1 MNATALPDLS
11 GAVVLVTGGNSGL
24 GLETVRA
31 LAAAGAHVVLTAR
44 SQTKADTAVQG
55 VEATVPAASVET
67 LLLDLADLTSVH
79 EAADRFAMHHDR
91 LDVLVA
97 NAGVMM
103 TPQLTTTD
111 GFELQLGTNHLGHFA
126 LIGQLLPLV
135 LATPASRVVTVSS
148 SVHHSGQIVLD
159 DLMFERR
166 RYSPE
171 VAYAQSKLANLSFAL
186 ELQRRLTMAGVD
198 TISVAAHPGY
208 SATNLQRTGPDQQEG
223 LRGAIV
229 GMAMRLGDLVAQS
242 AAAGAR
248 PQIAAAAAPAVTG
261 GTYLGPAGI
270 GELRGRGVS
279 RARINPKARDTAT
292 AVGLWEASQELT
304 GERYEALVER

>member
-1 MNATALPDLS
+1 VTSSPLPDLS
-11 GAVVLVTGGNSGL
+11 DTVMLVTGGNSGL

-44 SQTKADTAVQG
+44 TDAKAEAAVQD
-55 VEATVPAASVET
+55 VRATVPGASLET
-67 LLLDLADLTSVH
+67 LLLDLADLSSVSR
-79 EAADRFAMHHDR
+79 AADAFAVRHDQ

-103 TPQLTTTD
+103 TPHQTTAD

-135 LATPASRVVTVSS
+135 LATPSSRVVTVSS
-148 SVHHSGQIVLD
+148 GVHHSGELVLD

-166 RYSPE
+166 RYTPE
-171 VAYAQSKLANLSFAL
+171 IAYAQSKLANLSFAL
-186 ELQRRLTMAGVD
+186 ELQRRLDMVGTD
-198 TISVAAHPGY
+198 TVSVAAHPGY
-208 SATNLQRTGPDQQEG
+208 SATNLQRTGPGQQEG
-223 LRGAIV
+223 LRGTV
-229 GMAMRLGDLVAQS
+229 VNLAMRVGDVVAQS

-248 PQIAAAAAPAVTG
+248 PQVTAAVAPGVTG
-261 GTYLGPAGI
+261 GTYLGPSGV
-270 GELRGRGVS
+270 GEMRGRGVS

-292 AVGLWEASQELT
+292 AVGLWEASQDLT
-304 GERYEALVER
+304 GERYTALVE

>member
-1 MNATALPDLS
+1 MPSTSLPDLDEH
-11 GAVVLVTGGNSGL
+11 VVLVTGGNSGL

-31 LAAAGAHVVLTAR
+31 LAAAGAQVVLSAR
-44 SQTKADTAVQG
+44 SPEKAEAAIADVQ
-55 VEATVPAASVET
+55 ATVPGAALEA
-67 LLLDLADLTSVH
+67 LQLDLADLTSVRA
-79 EAADRFAMHHDR
+79 AADVFAGRYDR
-91 LDVLVA
+91 LDALVA

-103 TPQLTTTD
+103 TPQQTTAD

-135 LATPASRVVTVSS
+135 MATPDSRVVTVSS
-148 SVHHSGQIVLD
+148 GVHHSGQIVLD

-171 VAYAQSKLANLSFAL
+171 AAYSQSKLANLSFAL
-186 ELQRRLTMAGVD
+186 ELQRRLEMVGAD

-208 SATNLQRTGPDQQEG
+208 SATNLQHTGPGQQEG
-223 LRGAIV
+223 LRGTIV
-229 GMAMRLGDLVAQS
+229 NLAMRVGDLVAQS

-248 PQIAAAAAPAVTG
+248 PQIAAAVAPGVTG
-261 GTYLGPAGI
+261 GTYLGPSGL
-270 GELRGRGVS
+270 GEMRGRGVT

-304 GERYEALVER
+304 GENYAALVD

>member
-1 MNATALPDLS
+1 MNASALPDLS

-24 GLETVRA
+24 GLETARA

-44 SQTKADTAVQG
+44 SQAKAEAAVQE
-55 VEATVPAASVET
+55 VNATVPAASVES
-67 LLLDLADLTSVH
+67 LLLDLADLSSVRT
-79 EAADRFAMHHDR
+79 AVDQFAVRHDQ

-103 TPQLTTTD
+103 TPHLTTVD

-135 LATPASRVVTVSS
+135 LATPASRIVTVSS
-148 SVHHSGQIVLD
+148 GVHHSGRIVLD

-166 RYSPE
+166 RYTPE
-171 VAYAQSKLANLSFAL
+171 AAYAQSKLANLSFAL
-186 ELQRRLTMAGVD
+186 ELQRRLEMVGAK

-208 SATNLQRTGPDQQEG
+208 SATNLQRTGPGQQEG

-229 GMAMRLGDLVAQS
+229 DVAMRVGDLVAQS

-248 PQIAAAAAPAVTG
+248 PQIAAAAAPGVTG
-261 GTYLGPAGI
+261 GTYLGPSGI
-270 GELRGRGVS
+270 GEMRGRGVT
-279 RARINPKARDTAT
+279 RARINPRARNTAT

-304 GERYEALVER
+304 GERYEALVAS

>member
-1 MNATALPDLS
+1 MSPSHVPDLTDR
-11 GAVVLVTGGNSGL
+11 VVLVTGGNSGL
-24 GLETVRA
+24 GLETVRS
-31 LAAAGAHVVLTAR
+31 LTAAGAEVVLTAR
-44 SQTKADTAVQG
+44 SQTKAD
-55 VEATVPAASVET
+55 EALTTVHASVPGARVET
-67 LLLDLADLTSVH
+67 LLLDLADLASVQ
-79 EAADRFAMHHDR
+79 EAADTYATRHDR

-103 TPQLTTTD
+103 TPHQTTAD

-126 LIGQLLPLV
+126 LIGQLLPLL

-148 SVHHSGQIVLD
+148 NMHHQGEIVLD

-171 VAYAQSKLANLSFAL
+171 NAYAQSKLANLSFAL
-186 ELQRRLTMAGVD
+186 ELQRRLEMAGSD

-208 SATNLQRTGPDQQEG
+208 SSTNLQRTGPDQQEG
-223 LRGAIV
+223 LRGTVVQAL
-229 GMAMRLGDLVAQS
+229 MRVGDLVAQS

-248 PQIAAAAAPAVTG
+248 PQITAATAPGVGG
-261 GTYLGPAGI
+261 GTYWGPSGLGEI
-270 GELRGRGVS
+270 RGRGVT

-292 AVGLWEASQELT
+292 AVGLWEASEELT
-304 GERYEALVER
+304 GETYGALVD